1 MIVVQVDKVDIH
13 NPGQFFAC
21 CGLLELGHRIWREAE
36 GWFDG
41 AAFSIRTMSESAT
54 LQSVIQRLCNAQWT
68 GELIGASTEEWEALE
83 AEKKALRKLKQR
95 LTKEKENT
103 RKALGQL
110 KRKGVITVSTP
121 FDLRLDWWQE
131 DESDVKTWAGLQE
144 NLRIVEAALKA
155 LRGRPNGTPLFDYRC
170 VLADDNGKKVE
181 PFCFDARRARNAL
194 GIGWSPDVQGVA
206 VDSYPATELL
216 CLIGLQ
222 RFRPAHTDRATKN
235 YWVWNTPLPAPVA
248 AAVAC
253 GTLPFDA
260 RQFRYEMKH
269 RDDQRRYKAFS
280 FARETRQGG
289 THD

>member
-1 MIVVQVDKVDIH
+1 
-13 NPGQFFAC
+13 
-21 CGLLELGHRIWREAE
+21 
-36 GWFDG
+36 
-41 AAFSIRTMSESAT
+41 
-54 LQSVIQRLCNAQWT
+54 
-68 GELIGASTEEWEALE
+68 LIGPNREEWQALE
-83 AEKKALRKLKQR
+83 TEKKALRKLRKT
-95 LTKEKENT
+95 LTKEKEARRT
-103 RKALGQL
+103 MLGQL
-110 KRKGVITVSTP
+110 KRKGAIRVGAP

-144 NLRIVEAALKA
+144 NMRIVEAALRA
-155 LRGRPNGTPLFDYRC
+155 LRALPDGTPLFDYRC

-235 YWVWNTPLPAPVA
+235 YWVWNIPLPAPVA
-248 AAVAC
+248 PAVAC
-253 GTLPFDA
+253 GAVPFDA
-260 RQFRYEMKH
+260 RHFRYEMKH

-280 FARETRQGG
+280 FAQETRQGENA
-289 THD
+289 